1 MKPKILEK
9 PRNYGLISMGN
20 DPSHDGCTIIKNH
33 LKPRLNKHENKR
45 NKIHGFLFKLLIPTS
60 HVSNK
65 AIAPI
70 MNKMI
75 SSIDSVNPWG
85 RSGRLYFGSELI
97 FRGSGDRVSEFGLSK
112 KASDMSMNIVID
124 RIHFVISEL

>member
-1 MKPKILEK
+1 M
-9 PRNYGLISMGN
+9 
-20 DPSHDGCTIIKNH
+20 
-33 LKPRLNKHENKR
+33 
-45 NKIHGFLFKLLIPTS
+45 NKI
-60 HVSNK
+60 
-65 AIAPI
+65 
-70 MNKMI
+70 I